1 MQKVILV
8 GNPNTGKTT
17 LFNTLTHSNQHAGN
31 WHGVTVDVK
40 SKFFIFN
47 KHQFELFDLP
57 GVYSI
62 DAYSAEEKVAVDFI
76 DVNLD
81 AVFVCILD
89 ANNLA
94 RNLFLAL
101 QLKEKTDKLVLAVNM
116 AKEVKSFDETKLQ
129 NAVGV
134 KVVGIDARS
143 GRSVKK
149 LKQAIYE
156 KSQDKENLNVAKKL
170 NKANLTQGNFNKNKE
185 KDFDIVQFEVKCK
198 KTFDQVDRILKACD
212 YKTERP
218 LGASILDKILLHK
231 FWGFVC
237 FAMVMAAVFFI
248 TFGSFG
254 SFLSDKIGE
263 GFGWISNCL
272 LSWIQTI
279 IHNQFL
285 LDFIQKGILQG
296 VLTILGF
303 MPQIILLFMCLN
315 FLEDV
320 GYLSRV
326 AYLFDPYFKK
336 LGLTGRSVFSLIMGF
351 GCTTTAAITTRNL
364 DSKKLRERTALYLP
378 FFSCSAKLPI
388 YALICS
394 AFFAK
399 FKALV
404 VFALYMMGVLLMM
417 LVASLVKKSSRESD
431 KEIFMLEMP
440 KIRFPSVK
448 KVIKD
453 ALSSAKDFFVRV
465 GGILLVSSIVIYLLN
480 NFNFRLHYIGDGD
493 GGESIIG
500 NIGKVLA
507 PIFAPLGFGSQGV
520 VIALISGII
529 AKEMVV
535 SSLAIIN
542 GVETGMLSAS
552 LINAGSSVHFTTLSA
567 LSFLLFV
574 LIYTPCVS
582 ACASIRKEVGRKVM
596 LKSIILQCTLAYVVS
611 LVFYNTINFA
621 ICRNWG
627 FFTFCLLLIALF
639 VICVVKYLQKR
650 TIVQN
655 TNACNGCQRLCRQ
668 GEKDYGNAY
677 TSGCGHQGC
686 KTSCR

>member
-40 SKFFIFN
+40 SKSFQYH
-47 KHQFELFDLP
+47 KYQFELCDLP
-57 GVYSI
+57 GIYSLG
-62 DAYSAEEKVAVDFI
+62 AYSSEEKVAVDFI
-76 DVNLD
+76 EANKN

-101 QLKEKTDKLVLAVNM
+101 ELKDKVKNLILAVNM
-116 AKEVKSFDETKLQ
+116 AKEIKSFDENALQ
-129 NAVGV
+129 QAVGV
-134 KVVGIDARS
+134 CAVGIDARS
-143 GRSVKK
+143 GRSVKRLKEAICEQCK
-149 LKQAIYE
+149 LTKESCVTKQTVE
-156 KSQDKENLNVAKKL
+156 ESS
-170 NKANLTQGNFNKNKE
+170 
-185 KDFDIVQFEVKCK
+185 FDITQFERKCK
-198 KTFDQVDRILKACD
+198 SRFAQVDKILLDCK
-212 YKTERP
+212 YRTKRP
-218 LGASILDKILLHK
+218 LGASLLDKIFLHK
-231 FWGFVC
+231 VWGLFL
-237 FAMVMAAVFFI
+237 FACVMAAVFFI
-248 TFGSFG
+248 TFGPLG
-254 SFLSDKIGE
+254 SFLSDKICG
-263 GFGWISNCL
+263 GFGWLLNCL
-272 LSWIQTI
+272 LSWLKTI

-351 GCTTTAAITTRNL
+351 GCTTTAVITTRNL

-394 AFFAK
+394 AFFVR

-404 VFALYMMGVLLMM
+404 VFALYMTGVLLMM
-417 LVASLVKKSSRESD
+417 LVACIVQKSSKD
-431 KEIFMLEMP
+431 NGKEIFMLEMP
-440 KIRFPSVK
+440 KIRFPSVR

-465 GGILLVSSIVIYLLN
+465 GGILLISSMVIYLLY
-480 NFNFRLHYIGDGD
+480 NFNFKLQYMGGDN
-493 GGESIIG
+493 GGNSIIG
-500 NIGKVLA
+500 SIAKILS
-507 PIFAPLGFGSQGV
+507 PIFAPLGFGSQGA

-535 SSLAIIN
+535 SSLAIVN
-542 GVETGMLSAS
+542 GVEAGLLANS
-552 LINAGSSVHFTTLSA
+552 LANSSSPVHFTTLSA

-596 LKSIILQCTLAYVVS
+596 IKSIILQYSLAYVVS
-611 LVFYNTINFA
+611 LAFYNTINFA
-621 ICRNWG
+621 ICENWG
-627 FFTFCLLLIALF
+627 FFTLCLILIALF
-639 VICVVKYLQKR
+639 VICVVKYLKKR

-655 TNACNGCQRLCRQ
+655 TNVCNGCQRLCRQ
-668 GEKDYGNAY
+668 REKDYGNAY
-677 TSGCGHQGC
+677 TSGCRHQGC
-686 KTSCR
+686 QTSCK